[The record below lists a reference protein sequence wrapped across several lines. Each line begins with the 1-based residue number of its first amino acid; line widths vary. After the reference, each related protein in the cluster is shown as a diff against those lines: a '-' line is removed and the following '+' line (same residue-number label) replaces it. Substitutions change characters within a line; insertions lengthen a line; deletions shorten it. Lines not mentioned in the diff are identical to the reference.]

1 MRKMTDDSPDWE
13 SVRER
18 FAKANEVLEQ
28 AGDRLRSLA
37 LADETQSDH
46 ARSIGEASQQLS
58 SFVKETSAATT
69 VAGEAITQAAES
81 LLKAEEF
88 YEGLL
93 KQQKT
98 VEMWIKVCCLLV
110 VAVGLLLVFVAG

>member
-1 MRKMTDDSPDWE
+1 MTDDSPDWD
-13 SVRER
+13 SVKER

-28 AGDRLRSLA
+28 TGERLRSLV

-46 ARSIGEASQQLS
+46 AKSIGEASQQLS

>member
-1 MRKMTDDSPDWE
+1 MTDDSPDWE

-28 AGDRLRSLA
+28 AGDRLRSLV

-46 ARSIGEASQQLS
+46 AKSIGEASQQLS

>member
-1 MRKMTDDSPDWE
+1 MTDDSPDWE

-28 AGDRLRSLA
+28 VGDRLRSLV

>member
-1 MRKMTDDSPDWE
+1 MTDDSPDWE

-28 AGDRLRSLA
+28 AGDRLRSLV

-69 VAGEAITQAAES
+69 VAGEAVTQAAES

>member
-28 AGDRLRSLA
+28 AGDRLRSLV
-37 LADETQSDH
+37 LADETQIDH

>member
-1 MRKMTDDSPDWE
+1 MTDDSPDWD
-13 SVRER
+13 SVKER

-28 AGDRLRSLA
+28 AGERLRSLV
-37 LADETQSDH
+37 LADETQGEH
-46 ARSIGEASQQLS
+46 ARSISEASQQLS
-58 SFVKETSAATT
+58 SFIQETSAATA
-69 VAGEAITQAAES
+69 VAGEAVTQAAKS

-93 KQQKT
+93 KRQKT

-110 VAVGLLLVFVAG
+110 VAVGLLLVFVTG

>member
-1 MRKMTDDSPDWE
+1 MTDDSPDWE

-28 AGDRLRSLA
+28 AGDRLRSLV

>member
-28 AGDRLRSLA
+28 AGDRLRSLV

-46 ARSIGEASQQLS
+46 AKSIGEASQQLS

>member
-28 AGDRLRSLA
+28 AGDRLRSLV

-69 VAGEAITQAAES
+69 VAGEAVTQAAES

>member
-1 MRKMTDDSPDWE
+1 MTDDSPDWE

-28 AGDRLRSLA
+28 AGERLRSLV
-37 LADETQSDH
+37 LADETQSEH
-46 ARSIGEASQQLS
+46 ARSISEASQQLS
-58 SFVKETSAATT
+58 SFVQETSTATT
-69 VAGEAITQAAES
+69 VAGEAVTQAAES

-98 VEMWIKVCCLLV
+98 VEKWIKICCLLV
-110 VAVGLLLVFVAG
+110 VAVGLLLAFVIG

>member
-1 MRKMTDDSPDWE
+1 MTDDSPDWE
-13 SVRER
+13 SVKER

-28 AGDRLRSLA
+28 AGERLRSLV
-37 LADETQSDH
+37 LADETQGEY
-46 ARSIGEASQQLS
+46 ARSISEASQQLS
-58 SFVKETSAATT
+58 SFVQETSTATT

-93 KQQKT
+93 KQQKI
-98 VEMWIKVCCLLV
+98 VEKWIKICCLLV
-110 VAVGLLLVFVAG
+110 VAVGLLLAFVIG